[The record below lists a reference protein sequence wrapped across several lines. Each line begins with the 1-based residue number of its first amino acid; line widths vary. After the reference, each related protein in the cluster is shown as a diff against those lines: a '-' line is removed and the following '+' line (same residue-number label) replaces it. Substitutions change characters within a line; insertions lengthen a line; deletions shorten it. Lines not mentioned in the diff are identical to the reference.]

1 MLILGVEG
9 WQSSA
14 AESAA
19 AATVSAAVA
28 AAAHQSAAAA
38 AAAASS
44 GAQAGDVILSAENL
58 TQAAIILILDVVIIC
73 SNLLIIATLA
83 TGSGPLHTFLL
94 SSFLSLFLNTN
105 LRERARH
112 DNPRRRLAQSQT
124 ALVRVHHR
132 PPESHPRTAHRE
144 REGKVSIAFS
154 HARVILLLLTPRPLL
169 RRRRRRR

>member
-28 AAAHQSAAAA
+28 AAAHQSAAA